1 MKDTKNRHNQ
11 AMDLVEAAIV
21 ERSRG
26 NAAKTV
32 RLYAEALE
40 LELTA
45 IAELEQ
51 YGDRVEPTWSV
62 LHRSAG
68 WMAFNSGQPRLA
80 ERLACKALAENPHPE
95 VAAELRDLLEQ
106 VRACMADKGEKVSS
120 EGGGIG
126 V

>member
-1 MKDTKNRHNQ
+1 MKDTKNPHHQ
-11 AMDLVEAAIV
+11 AMDLVEAAIL

-26 NAAKTV
+26 NAAKTA

-40 LELTA
+40 LELAA

-51 YGDRVEPTWSV
+51 YGERVEPTWSV

-68 WMAFNSGQPRLA
+68 WMAFNSGQSRLA

-106 VRACMADKGEKVSS
+106 VRACMDDKGEKVQ
-120 EGGGIG
+120 
-126 V
+126 

>member
-1 MKDTKNRHNQ
+1 MKDTKNPHHQ
-11 AMDLVEAAIV
+11 AMDLVETAIL

-51 YGDRVEPTWSV
+51 YGERVEPTWSV

-106 VRACMADKGEKVSS
+106 VRACMVDKGEKVQ
-120 EGGGIG
+120 
-126 V
+126 

>member
-26 NAAKTV
+26 NAAKTA
-32 RLYAEALE
+32 RLYAEALD
-40 LELTA
+40 LELAA

-51 YGDRVEPTWSV
+51 YGERVEPTWSV

-106 VRACMADKGEKVSS
+106 VRACMADKGERFGS

>member
-1 MKDTKNRHNQ
+1 MKDSGNPHQQ
-11 AMDLVEAAIV
+11 AMDLVEAAML

-26 NAAKTV
+26 NGEKTV
-32 RLYAEALE
+32 RLYAEALK
-40 LELTA
+40 LEMAA

-51 YGDRVEPTWSV
+51 YRERVEPTWSV

-80 ERLACKALAENPHPE
+80 ERLARKALAGNPHPE

-106 VRACMADKGEKVSS
+106 VRASMAYKGQKVQQ
-120 EGGGIG
+120 
-126 V
+126 